1 MNQLIIDTSTYS
13 AFRRGD
19 ILVEPYF
26 TSIHEILVP
35 TIVLGELRAGFCSGR
50 YQVENERLLQEF
62 LDLSNVS
69 IINIQDS
76 TTIEF
81 GKLYKELKVLG
92 KPIGQ
97 DDLWIASLVSEYK
110 VPLLTLDKDF
120 QNIKNIEI
128 IPMGKL

>member
-1 MNQLIIDTSTYS
+1 MNQLIIDTSAYS

-35 TIVLGELRAGFCSGR
+35 TIVLGELRAGFYSGR

-76 TTIEF
+76 TTKEF
-81 GKLYKELKVLG
+81 GKLYKELKLLG

-97 DDLWIASLVSEYK
+97 NDLWIASLVREYK

-128 IPMGKL
+128 MPMGK

>member
-1 MNQLIIDTSTYS
+1 MNQLIIDTSAYS

-26 TSIHEILVP
+26 TSAHEILVP
-35 TIVLGELRAGFCSGR
+35 TIVLGELRAGFYSGR

-76 TTIEF
+76 TTKEF
-81 GKLYKELKVLG
+81 GKIYKELRVLG

-97 DDLWIASLVSEYK
+97 DDLWIASLVREYK

-128 IPMGKL
+128 IPVGKL